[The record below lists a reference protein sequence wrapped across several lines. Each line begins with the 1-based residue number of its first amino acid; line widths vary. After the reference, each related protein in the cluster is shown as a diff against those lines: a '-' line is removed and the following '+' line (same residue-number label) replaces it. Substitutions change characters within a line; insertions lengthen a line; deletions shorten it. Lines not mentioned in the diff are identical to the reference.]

1 MKRFIYIIFSLLP
14 FVAASQNMYNI
25 SDLFDNAPS
34 GTARF
39 VSMGG
44 SMGALGGDLSV
55 MGVNP
60 AGTAIYRSSDVNLSG
75 VYGIVKNR
83 SEYENSSIT
92 SKYDGLDL
100 SNIGFVFAYDLDNSP
115 VKFLNFGLN
124 FRRKA
129 NYNNNFEMV
138 GASNSFSQQYVIDY
152 LYWQNPFDVM
162 DMNIQDMSKEMYR
175 DFNYNWLALLAA
187 HARMYDADGNF
198 LFAPDKDLPDMYK
211 LIYEP
216 TILGY
221 YSETRGGLDVFDM
234 NISANINDRFYLGA
248 TLGYYR
254 LDYSRYSCYY
264 EATDADRKYV
274 LENDYRLRGSG
285 WDFKLGAILR
295 PFKYSPFKIA
305 AFLHSPVLYKLT
317 DSYSASIDGPH
328 PIDDYFA
335 TESEE
340 CYGDKV
346 YVSYS
351 LRTPWKFGAA
361 MSYTFGNFLAVN
373 AEYEYSDA
381 ASTSFTEGNDIDLA
395 QNEEVSYNLKA
406 QHTVRLGAEFSLNKL
421 MKGAGFDKVSSS
433 VRVGYNF
440 ISSPFKNDAYKCMD
454 NAVLVDTSTE
464 FMNKYSKN
472 VFTAGFGMVVKSFYF
487 DLAYMYQTQK
497 SDFYPFYDM
506 DFVNPAA
513 KVKTT
518 GHTIMAGV
526 GIRF

>member
-75 VYGIVKNR
+75 VYGIVKNG
-83 SEYENSSIT
+83 SEYENSAIT

-100 SNIGFVFAYDLDNSP
+100 SNIGFVLAYDLDNSP

-138 GASNSFSQQYVIDY
+138 GASNRFSQQYVIDY
-152 LYWQNPFDVM
+152 MYWQNPFDVM
-162 DMNIQDMSKEMYR
+162 DMSKEMYR

-187 HARMYDADGNF
+187 DAGMYDADGNF
-198 LFAPDKDLPDMYK
+198 LLAPDDDLPDMYN

-216 TILGY
+216 TTLGY
-221 YSETRGGLDVFDM
+221 YSETRGGLNVFDM

-248 TLGYYR
+248 TLGYYM

-264 EATDADRKYV
+264 EATDADRIYV

-328 PIDDYFA
+328 SNDDYFA

-472 VFTAGFGMVVKSFYF
+472 VFTAGFGVVVKSFYF

-506 DFVNPAA
+506 DFANPAA

>member
-83 SEYENSSIT
+83 SEYENSAIT

-100 SNIGFVFAYDLDNSP
+100 SNIGFVLAYDLDNSP

-152 LYWQNPFDVM
+152 MYWQNPFDLM
-162 DMNIQDMSKEMYR
+162 DMSKEMYR

-187 HARMYDADGNF
+187 DAGMYDADGNF
-198 LFAPDKDLPDMYK
+198 LLAPDDDLPDMYN

-216 TILGY
+216 TTLGY

-264 EATDADRKYV
+264 EATDADRIYV

-295 PFKYSPFKIA
+295 PFKYSSFKIA

-328 PIDDYFA
+328 RNDDYFA
-335 TESEE
+335 TESED

-472 VFTAGFGMVVKSFYF
+472 VYTAGLGMVVKSFYF

>member
-55 MGVNP
+55 MSVNP

-83 SEYENSSIT
+83 SEYENSAIT

-100 SNIGFVFAYDLDNSP
+100 SNIGFVLAYDLDNSP

-124 FRRKA
+124 FRGKA

-152 LYWQNPFDVM
+152 MYWQNPFDLM
-162 DMNIQDMSKEMYR
+162 DMSKEMYR

-187 HARMYDADGNF
+187 DAGMYDADGNF
-198 LFAPDKDLPDMYK
+198 LLAPDDDLPDMYN

-216 TILGY
+216 TTLGY

-264 EATDADRKYV
+264 EATDADRIYV

-328 PIDDYFA
+328 SNDDYFA

-506 DFVNPAA
+506 DFPNPAA

>member
-60 AGTAIYRSSDVNLSG
+60 AGTAIYRSSDVNMSG

-83 SEYENSSIT
+83 SEYENSAIT

-100 SNIGFVFAYDLDNSP
+100 SNIGFVLAYDLDNSP
-115 VKFLNFGLN
+115 VEFLNFGLN

-138 GASNSFSQQYVIDY
+138 GASNRFSQQYVIDY
-152 LYWQNPFDVM
+152 MYWQNPFDFM
-162 DMNIQDMSKEMYR
+162 DMSKEMYR

-198 LFAPDKDLPDMYK
+198 LLAPDGDLPDMYN

-221 YSETRGGLDVFDM
+221 YSETRGGLNVFDM

-264 EATDADRKYV
+264 EATDTDRKYV

-317 DSYSASIDGPH
+317 DSYSASIDGPR
-328 PIDDYFA
+328 PNDDYFA

>member
-60 AGTAIYRSSDVNLSG
+60 AGTAIYRSSDVYMSG

-83 SEYENSSIT
+83 SEYENSAIT

-100 SNIGFVFAYDLDNSP
+100 SNIGFVLAYDLDNSP

-138 GASNSFSQQYVIDY
+138 GASNRFSQQYVIDY
-152 LYWQNPFDVM
+152 MYWQNPFDFM
-162 DMNIQDMSKEMYR
+162 DMSKEMYR

-198 LFAPDKDLPDMYK
+198 LLAPDGDLPDMYN

-221 YSETRGGLDVFDM
+221 YSETRGGLNVFDM

-264 EATDADRKYV
+264 EATDTDRKYV

-317 DSYSASIDGPH
+317 DSYSASIDGPR
-328 PIDDYFA
+328 PNDDYFA

-472 VFTAGFGMVVKSFYF
+472 VFTAGFGVVVKSFYF

-506 DFVNPAA
+506 DFVIPAA

-518 GHTIMAGV
+518 EHTIMAGV

>member
-60 AGTAIYRSSDVNLSG
+60 AGTAIYRSSDVNMSG

-83 SEYENSSIT
+83 SEYENSAIT

-100 SNIGFVFAYDLDNSP
+100 SNIGFVLAYDLDNSP

-138 GASNSFSQQYVIDY
+138 GASNRFSQQYVIDY
-152 LYWQNPFDVM
+152 MYWQNPFDFM
-162 DMNIQDMSKEMYR
+162 DMSKEMYR

-198 LFAPDKDLPDMYK
+198 LLAPDGDLPDMYN

-221 YSETRGGLDVFDM
+221 YSETRGGLNVFDM

-264 EATDADRKYV
+264 EATDTDRKYV

-317 DSYSASIDGPH
+317 DSYSASIDGPR
-328 PIDDYFA
+328 PNDDYFA

-472 VFTAGFGMVVKSFYF
+472 VFTAGFGVVVKSFYF

>member
-83 SEYENSSIT
+83 SEYENSAIT

-100 SNIGFVFAYDLDNSP
+100 SNIGFVLAYNLDNSP

-138 GASNSFSQQYVIDY
+138 GASNRFSQQYVIDY
-152 LYWQNPFDVM
+152 MYWQNPFDFM
-162 DMNIQDMSKEMYR
+162 DMSKEMYR

-198 LFAPDKDLPDMYK
+198 LLAPDDDFPDMYN

-216 TILGY
+216 TTLGY
-221 YSETRGGLDVFDM
+221 YSETRGGLNVFDM

-264 EATDADRKYV
+264 EATDTDRKYV

-317 DSYSASIDGPH
+317 DSYSASIDGPR
-328 PIDDYFA
+328 PNDDYFA

-472 VFTAGFGMVVKSFYF
+472 VFTAGFGVVVKSFYF

>member
-83 SEYENSSIT
+83 SEYENSAIT
-92 SKYDGLDL
+92 SKFDGLDL
-100 SNIGFVFAYDLDNSP
+100 SNIGLVLAYDLDDSP
-115 VKFLNFGLN
+115 VKYLNFGVN

-129 NYNNNFEMV
+129 NYNSNFEMA
-138 GASNSFSQQYVIDY
+138 GAANGFSQQYAIDY
-152 LYWQNPFDVM
+152 MYWRNPFE
-162 DMNIQDMSKEMYR
+162 IQDMSKEMYR

-187 HARMYDADGNF
+187 DAGLYDDEGNF
-198 LFAPDKDLPDMYK
+198 LLYPDDKSPDKYY

-216 TILGY
+216 TRLGY

-234 NISANINDRFYLGA
+234 NISTNINDRIYLGV

-254 LDYSRYSCYY
+254 LDYSRYSYYY
-264 EATDADRKYV
+264 ETTDANGIYA
-274 LENDYRLRGSG
+274 LENNYKLSGSG
-285 WDFKLGAILR
+285 WDFKLGAIFR
-295 PFKYSPFKIA
+295 PFKYSPFKVA
-305 AFLHSPVLYKLT
+305 AFLHTPVLYRLM
-317 DSYSASIDGPH
+317 DSYSASIDGPYAN
-328 PIDDYFA
+328 DDFFA
-335 TESEE
+335 TESDD

-346 YVSYS
+346 YVSYR
-351 LRTPWKFGAA
+351 LRTPWKLGAA

-395 QNEEVSYNLKA
+395 QNEEISYNLKA

-421 MKGAGFDKVSSS
+421 MKGAGLGKVSSS
-433 VRVGYNF
+433 LRVGYNF
-440 ISSPFKNDAYKCMD
+440 VSSPFRNDAYKCMD

-464 FMNKYSKN
+464 FVNKYSKN
-472 VFTAGFGMVVKSFYF
+472 IFTAGFGMVIKSFYF

-506 DFVNPAA
+506 NFTNPAA

-518 GHTIMAGV
+518 GHTMMAGV

>member
-60 AGTAIYRSSDVNLSG
+60 AGTAIYRSSDVYMSG

-83 SEYENSSIT
+83 SEYENSAIT

-100 SNIGFVFAYDLDNSP
+100 SNIGFVLAYDLDNSP

-138 GASNSFSQQYVIDY
+138 GASNRFSQQYVIDY
-152 LYWQNPFDVM
+152 MYWQNPFDFM
-162 DMNIQDMSKEMYR
+162 DMSKEMYR

-198 LFAPDKDLPDMYK
+198 LLAPDGDLPDMYN

-221 YSETRGGLDVFDM
+221 YSETRGGLNVFDM

-264 EATDADRKYV
+264 EATDTDRKYV

-317 DSYSASIDGPH
+317 DSYSASIDGPR
-328 PIDDYFA
+328 PNDDYFA

-472 VFTAGFGMVVKSFYF
+472 VFTAGFGVVVKSFYF

-518 GHTIMAGV
+518 EHTIMAGV